1 MNTVPESGDVIIH
14 YYLPS
19 GARLEL
25 QIYFTQDEHPEKVV
39 QRLFESEGLTC
50 TIIPDILRLLSD
62 LFKQY
67 RRAYPLSIPQIL
79 SSTFSSSS
87 NPWKKYSALFQNA
100 EAIKTLKG
108 LELEIGRNIR
118 KAYEKRTQLLLLE
131 ENRYAES
138 NKTENDT
145 SKEHYE
151 IVRKIEEDIHN
162 AQKLGKEEFWK
173 FVNSSEVPKKLEYII
188 EKPESFPEVSVQVAL
203 GAHNDRFFTI
213 KIVSSDDV
221 CNVPRIL
228 VGDGKD
234 PDDDYLAYPDN
245 VYKRAITCLV
255 LNCFCQENVELLP
268 DLIRKSEESPELHFD
283 CIRNQIPKVVGDG
296 EIIFTR
302 HSNIPSVQGAFHI
315 TEVGQISSVVACANI
330 YGVKQIVF
338 PVYEWELV
346 KPVSLVSVVKAA
358 LFNCALGDLEIVSFL
373 VENTEDIKDIL
384 NAVKLV
390 FAESI
395 SNVT

>member
-25 QIYFTQDEHPEKVV
+25 QIYFTQDEHPEQVV

-67 RRAYPLSIPQIL
+67 RRVYPLSIPQTPINSFL
-79 SSTFSSSS
+79 LSS
-87 NPWKKYSALFQNA
+87 NPWKKYSVLFQNPDS
-100 EAIKTLKG
+100 IKTLKG
-108 LELEIGRNIR
+108 LALEIGRSIR
-118 KAYEKRTQLLLLE
+118 KAYEKKTQLLLLE
-131 ENRYAES
+131 ENRYSES
-138 NKTENDT
+138 NKTGNDT

-151 IVRKIEEDIHN
+151 IIQKIEEDIHN
-162 AQKLGKEEFWK
+162 AEKLGKEEFWK
-173 FVNSSEVPKKLEYII
+173 FVNSAEVPKKHEYFI
-188 EKPESFPEVSVQVAL
+188 EKQETFPEVSVQVAL
-203 GAHNDRFFTI
+203 GSHNDRVFTI

-228 VGDGKD
+228 VADGKD
-234 PDDDYLAYPDN
+234 LDDDYLGHPDN

-255 LNCFCQENVELLP
+255 LYCTCQENVELLP

-283 CIRNQIPKVVGDG
+283 SIRNQIPLVIGEG
-296 EIIFTR
+296 EIVFTR

-315 TEVGQISSVVACANI
+315 TEVGQISSVVNCANI

-358 LFNCALGDLEIVSFL
+358 LFNCTLGDLEIVSFL

-390 FAESI
+390 FSESI
-395 SNVT
+395 SSVS